1 MKIKNL
7 LLGVALMAGMSLT
20 SCSGGDDP
28 TPTFVD
34 FVTLDSFSPSGATMT
49 FREKGDSPLIT
60 LTTTQ
65 ALPADKF
72 KAGTRIVISYASDN
86 NLQYVSGP
94 IMLYQAANTEG
105 EGKPALIET
114 AEANDNWAT
123 ESISMRSLNRSGE
136 YLDFVFIGT
145 TSQNGKTLKL
155 VLDAATANSEMPE
168 YHLIYKSDTSGTVNN
183 YVYYCS
189 YSIADSWLSPT
200 AKGVRVYFKDT
211 VGGDKYVDLLK

>member
-7 LLGVALMAGMSLT
+7 LLGVALMAGLGLT

-34 FVTLDSFSPSGATMT
+34 FVTLDAISPAGATMT

-60 LTTTQ
+60 LTTNQ
-65 ALPADKF
+65 ALPLDRF

-94 IMLYQAANTEG
+94 IMIYQAANTEG

-114 AEANDNWAT
+114 AEANNNWAT
-123 ESISMRSLNRSGE
+123 ESVSMRTINRSGE
-136 YLDFVFIGT
+136 YLDFVFIAT
-145 TSQNGKTLKL
+145 SSQNGKTIKL

-168 YHLIYKSDTSGTVNN
+168 YHLIYKADTTGTVSD
-183 YVYYCS
+183 YIYYCS
-189 YSIADSWLSPT
+189 YSISDSWLNPNT
-200 AKGVRVYFKDT
+200 KGVRIYFKDT
-211 VGGDKYVDLLK
+211 VNGDKYIDLLK